1 MKYMLVALFAV
12 GLLGSGFAHAKVED
26 TKKTHVIKK
35 KSVYKKTAKPHAK
48 STKIQAK
55 KAQSHKIKP
64 KPKKQVYKNVTKRAV
79 NPAEKPAVAT
89 PKATEPVATPKTTE
103 ETAYQKFTKWIGL
116 GAGAGTSAAAAK
128 QALIGHHRA
137 AGYHIGPRDWHHN
150 FPSWWANR
158 GWTSADVD
166 GVWYFGG
173 HPIEWWASKPEYAS
187 YYKNVIRPTF
197 LKAHPEKR

>member
-1 MKYMLVALFAV
+1 MKYIYIALLAM
-12 GLLGSGFAHAKVED
+12 GFLSSTALMQAKVED

-35 KSVYKKTAKPHAK
+35 KSVYKRAAKPKAK
-48 STKIQAK
+48 PAKVQTK
-55 KAQSHKIKP
+55 SHRIS
-64 KPKKQVYKNVTKRAV
+64 KPKKSVYKNVTKRA
-79 NPAEKPAVAT
+79 EKPAVTKEVAT
-89 PKATEPVATPKTTE
+89 PKAMEPISAPKTTE
-103 ETAYQKFTKWIGL
+103 ETAYQKLTNWLGV
-116 GAGAGTSAAAAK
+116 GAGAGTTAAAK

-158 GWTSADVD
+158 GWTAADVD

-173 HPIEWWASKPEYAS
+173 HPIEWWASKPEYES
-187 YYKNVIRPTF
+187 YYKNVIRPEY